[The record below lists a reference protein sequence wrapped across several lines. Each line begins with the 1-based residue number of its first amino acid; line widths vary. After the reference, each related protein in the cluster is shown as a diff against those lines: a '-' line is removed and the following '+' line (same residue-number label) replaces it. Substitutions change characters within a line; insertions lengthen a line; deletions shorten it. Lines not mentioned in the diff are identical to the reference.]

1 MAREPFF
8 KSATFGMP
16 NISLVPPGQGHP
28 SGQAD
33 TGLSIGGLE
42 IYTAIEPNTLTG
54 LPPRAASVGA
64 QAAIR
69 QMIQR
74 YLPGLSFARSQ

>member
-1 MAREPFF
+1 MARELFL
-8 KSATFGMP
+8 KSETFGMP
-16 NISLVPPGQGHP
+16 NISLVPPRQAPP

-33 TGLSIGGLE
+33 TGLSISGLE
-42 IYTAIEPNTLTG
+42 VYTAVEPDTLTG
-54 LPPRAASVGA
+54 LPPRAVSGTA

-74 YLPGLSFARSQ
+74 YLPSLPTARSQ